1 MLNLLNIIL
10 IGIISVILAMNIYYI
25 IKLQYSQAFIRDEL
39 EKKVFAVIHNMDL
52 TDLKEFNDL
61 EPHLKEL
68 YKEYVAGAIIPLLIQ
83 RFNVLMMTTSEY
95 SNFKNDKES
104 YKKKI
109 DAFLIEFKKELEN
122 MSIEY
127 ITNIQ
132 SNVHTKTST

>member
-1 MLNLLNIIL
+1 MLNLLNIVL

-61 EPHLKEL
+61 EPNMKEL
-68 YKEYVAGAIIPLLIQ
+68 YKEYVAGAIIPLLVQ
-83 RFNVLMMTTSEY
+83 RFNILMMTTSEY
-95 SNFKNDKES
+95 SNFMNNKES
-104 YKKKI
+104 YKKKM
-109 DAFLIEFKKELEN
+109 DEFLVDFKKQLENLSIEF
-122 MSIEY
+122 

-132 SNVHTKTST
+132 TNK